1 MYLQGQFTYAEVQV
15 EPLQGATNK
24 VTVVVKKSLEELV
37 NCQPYFV
44 SDQWLPLLVRQKAL
58 LVNVRLVHTLFL

>member
-1 MYLQGQFTYAEVQV
+1 M
-15 EPLQGATNK
+15 EPLLGGTNK
-24 VTVVVKKSLEELV
+24 VLVVVKKGLEELV

-58 LVNVRLVHTLFL
+58 LVNVRIS